1 MDVFTLFG
9 ANAIILI
16 VMASGFLA
24 AWLKRRDERYWPS
37 WIGGNIALATALIF
51 FMYLP
56 EGTSWTGVIPHTLL
70 VLGFGLK
77 WRAAQLFT
85 GGRAAWWP
93 LWATVCVTLALFALP
108 SLFSAG
114 MVFALT
120 NVILACQSVAIAGH
134 FWRERLPG
142 SPSSYGLVVAYSA
155 MALSFTI
162 RVLEGLAFLDR
173 FTSYMPHDGTLPLH
187 LTVAVVHTSAS
198 GAFALSIAYER
209 AALRLRKE
217 RDSARAKAT
226 SLGELAERDSLTGL
240 LNRRAVEPRFAE
252 LQNAGFT
259 TVAVIDL
266 DRFKAIN
273 DVYGHG
279 CGDEVLRI
287 AAAAL
292 EPDEDCLAVRLGGE
306 EFMLLLRGKN
316 ARERAERR
324 RQAIPQRVAAEV
336 DGLDRIVTASMGLV
350 ELPRRGMTPRSF
362 EDLYASADRLL
373 YAAKETGRNRTMAE
387 KVSLFAGQPAV
398 LGPQAAA

>member
-70 VLGFGLK
+70 VLGFGLR
-77 WRAAQLFT
+77 WRAAQIFT
-85 GGRAAWWP
+85 SGRATWLP
-93 LWATVCVTLALFALP
+93 LLAAICLTLALFALP

-114 MVFALT
+114 MVFVLT
-120 NVILACQSVAIAGH
+120 NVILACQSTAIAAH

-142 SPSSYGLVVAYSA
+142 SPSSYGLFFAYGV
-155 MALSFTI
+155 MALSFGMRI
-162 RVLEGLAFLDR
+162 LEGLAFLDR
-173 FTSYMPHDGTLPLH
+173 FTSYLPHDGTLPLH
-187 LTVAVVHTSAS
+187 LTIAVVHTSAS

-217 RDSARAKAT
+217 RDSARAKANT
-226 SLGELAERDSLTGL
+226 LGELAERDSLTGM
-240 LNRRAVEPRFAE
+240 LNRRAVEPRFTE
-252 LQNAGFT
+252 LQSAGFS

-273 DVYGHG
+273 DEYGHA
-279 CGDEVLRI
+279 CGDDVLR
-287 AAAAL
+287 AAASAL
-292 EPDEDCLAVRLGGE
+292 EPDEDCLVTRLGGE
-306 EFMLLLRGKN
+306 EFMLLLRGKK

-336 DGLDRIVTASMGLV
+336 AGLDRVVTASMGLV
-350 ELPRRGMTPRSF
+350 ELPRRGMVYRSF

-373 YAAKETGRNRTMAE
+373 YAAKETGRNRTVAE
-387 KVSLFAGQPAV
+387 KVSLFAGTPAV
-398 LGPQAAA
+398 LSSQVAA